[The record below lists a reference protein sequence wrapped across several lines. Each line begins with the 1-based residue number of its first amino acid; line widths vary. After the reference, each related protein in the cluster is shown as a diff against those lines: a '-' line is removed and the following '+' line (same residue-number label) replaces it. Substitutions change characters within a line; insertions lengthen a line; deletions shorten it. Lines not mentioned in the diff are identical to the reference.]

1 MNTLNKKNIVSEK
14 NVPTNPSKWQ
24 YYVSQAKKKF
34 DVYPSAYANG
44 WASKQYK
51 AAGGGWK
58 TDEGQEPQHVAQG
71 LPQTKEKKQPMIG
84 ERFIKYLE
92 DIGLKH
98 AAYTNEA
105 GDVKVIGLNKAQIKD
120 AITNMVV
127 KSEIKNFVEGG
138 LEESE
143 EGDRIQKLNNRIKVL
158 RDKMNSTKSSTQKNL
173 IQQRLKN
180 ALQTLTKIKS
190 GLGIKKINN
199 EIGLP
204 AGTGLNLPGGSI
216 NGSPSEDDVN
226 KMKDKLGR
234 GESVNEASE
243 PEIISQLKDIINNQ
257 QYQSVKDPKSGKKI
271 KVDMQTASVVL
282 NIYNGLSNVNKDN
295 MIKMGLFKMIEVSF
309 KILSRYK

>member
-58 TDEGQEPQHVAQG
+58 TEEGQEPQHVAQG

-120 AITNMVV
+120 AINNMVV
-127 KSEIKNFVEGG
+127 KSEIKNFVESG

-143 EGDRIQKLNNRIKVL
+143 EGDRIQKINDRIKAL
-158 RDKMNSTKSSTQKNL
+158 KQKLSATKSDEQKKL
-173 IQQRLKN
+173 FQDRLKN
-180 ALQTLTKIKS
+180 ALQTLSNIKK
-190 GLGIKKINN
+190 GHGIKAPHS
-199 EIGLP
+199 EIALP
-204 AGTGLNLPGGSI
+204 AAGTGLTFPGGTI
-216 NGSPSEDDVN
+216 NGSPTEDDVKN
-226 KMKDKLGR
+226 TRKQLDK
-234 GESVNEASE
+234 EALTSPDTE
-243 PEIISQLKDIINNQ
+243 PDVITALKDI
-257 QYQSVKDPKSGKKI
+257 VKNHQAQKIKDGKSGKTI
-271 KVDMQTASVVL
+271 TVDVQSANAVVH
-282 NIYNGLSNVNKDN
+282 IYNGLSTSNRIKYVNSGLIGMVN
-295 MIKMGLFKMIEVSF
+295 MAW
-309 KILSRYK
+309 KILAR

>member
-58 TDEGQEPQHVAQG
+58 TEEGQEPQHVAQG

-120 AITNMVV
+120 AINNMVV
-127 KSEIKNFVEGG
+127 KSEIKKFVESG

-143 EGDRIQKLNNRIKVL
+143 EGDRIQKINDRIKAL
-158 RDKMNSTKSSTQKNL
+158 KQKLSATKSDEQKKL
-173 IQQRLKN
+173 FQDRLKN
-180 ALQTLTKIKS
+180 ALQTLSNIKK
-190 GLGIKKINN
+190 GHGIKAPHS
-199 EIGLP
+199 EIALP
-204 AGTGLNLPGGSI
+204 AAGTGLTFPGGTI
-216 NGSPSEDDVN
+216 NGSPTEDDVKN
-226 KMKDKLGR
+226 TRKQLDK
-234 GESVNEASE
+234 EALTSPDTE
-243 PEIISQLKDIINNQ
+243 PDVITALKDI
-257 QYQSVKDPKSGKKI
+257 VKNHQAQKI
-271 KVDMQTASVVL
+271 KDGKNGKTVTVDVQSANAVVH
-282 NIYNGLSNVNKDN
+282 IYNGLGTSNRIKYVNGGLISMVN
-295 MIKMGLFKMIEVSF
+295 MAW
-309 KILSRYK
+309 KILAR

>member
-14 NVPTNPSKWQ
+14 NVPTDASKWQ

-143 EGDRIQKLNNRIKVL
+143 EGDRIQKINDRIKAL
-158 RDKMNSTKSSTQKNL
+158 KQKLSDTKSAEQKKL
-173 IQQRLKN
+173 FQDRLKN
-180 ALQTLTKIKS
+180 ALQTLSNIKK
-190 GLGIKKINN
+190 GYGIKAPHS
-199 EIGLP
+199 EIALP
-204 AGTGLNLPGGSI
+204 AAGTGLTFPGGTI
-216 NGSPSEDDVN
+216 NGSPTEDDVN
-226 KMKDKLGR
+226 NTRKQLDK
-234 GESVNEASE
+234 EALTSPDTE
-243 PEIISQLKDIINNQ
+243 PDVITALKDI
-257 QYQSVKDPKSGKKI
+257 VKNHQAQKI
-271 KVDMQTASVVL
+271 KDGKNGKTVTVDVQSANAVVH
-282 NIYNGLSNVNKDN
+282 IYNGLGTSNRIKYVNGGLISMVN
-295 MIKMGLFKMIEVSF
+295 MAW
-309 KILSRYK
+309 KILAR

>member
-58 TDEGQEPQHVAQG
+58 TEEGQEPQHVAQG

-120 AITNMVV
+120 AINNMVV
-127 KSEIKNFVEGG
+127 KSEIKKFVESG

-143 EGDRIQKLNNRIKVL
+143 EGDRIQKINDRIKAL
-158 RDKMNSTKSSTQKNL
+158 KQKLSATKSDEQKKL
-173 IQQRLKN
+173 FQDRLKN
-180 ALQTLTKIKS
+180 ALQTLSNIKK
-190 GLGIKKINN
+190 GHGIKAPHS
-199 EIGLP
+199 EIALP
-204 AGTGLNLPGGSI
+204 AAGTGLTFPGGTI
-216 NGSPSEDDVN
+216 NGSPTEDDVKN
-226 KMKDKLGR
+226 TRKQLDK
-234 GESVNEASE
+234 EALTSPDTE
-243 PEIISQLKDIINNQ
+243 PDVITALKDIVKNHQAQKIRDGKNGKTVTVDV
-257 QYQSVKDPKSGKKI
+257 QS
-271 KVDMQTASVVL
+271 ANAVVH
-282 NIYNGLSNVNKDN
+282 IYNGLGTSNRIKYVNGGLISMVN
-295 MIKMGLFKMIEVSF
+295 MAW
-309 KILSRYK
+309 KILAR

>member
-1 MNTLNKKNIVSEK
+1 MNTLNKKNIVSET

-143 EGDRIQKLNNRIKVL
+143 EGDRIQKINDRIKAL
-158 RDKMNSTKSSTQKNL
+158 KQKLSDTKSAEQKKL
-173 IQQRLKN
+173 FQDRLKN
-180 ALQTLTKIKS
+180 ALQTLSNIKK
-190 GLGIKKINN
+190 GHGIKAPHN

-216 NGSPSEDDVN
+216 NGSPTEDDVKN
-226 KMKDKLGR
+226 TRKQLDK
-234 GESVNEASE
+234 EALTSPDTE
-243 PEIISQLKDIINNQ
+243 PDVITALKDIVKNHQAQKIRDGKNGKTVTVDV
-257 QYQSVKDPKSGKKI
+257 QS
-271 KVDMQTASVVL
+271 ANAVVH
-282 NIYNGLSNVNKDN
+282 IYNGLGTSNRIKYVNSGLISMVN
-295 MIKMGLFKMIEVSF
+295 MAW
-309 KILSRYK
+309 KILAR

>member
-58 TDEGQEPQHVAQG
+58 TEEGTEPQHVAQG

-120 AITNMVV
+120 AINNMVV
-127 KSEIKNFVEGG
+127 KSEIKKFVEGG
-138 LEESE
+138 LEESN
-143 EGDRIQKLNNRIKVL
+143 EGERIQKINDRIKAL
-158 RDKMNSTKSSTQKNL
+158 KQKLSTTKSAEQKKL
-173 IQQRLKN
+173 FQDRLKN
-180 ALQTLTKIKS
+180 ALQTISNIKK
-190 GLGIKKINN
+190 GYGIKAPHT
-199 EIGLP
+199 EIALP
-204 AGTGLNLPGGSI
+204 AAGTGLTFPGGTI
-216 NGSPSEDDVN
+216 NGSPTEDDVKN
-226 KMKDKLGR
+226 TRKQLDK
-234 GESVNEASE
+234 EALTSPDTE
-243 PEIISQLKDIINNQ
+243 PDVITALKDIVKNHQAQKIRDGKNGKTVTVDV
-257 QYQSVKDPKSGKKI
+257 QS
-271 KVDMQTASVVL
+271 ANAVVH
-282 NIYNGLSNVNKDN
+282 IYNGLGTSNRIKYVNGGLISMVN
-295 MIKMGLFKMIEVSF
+295 MAW
-309 KILSRYK
+309 KILAR

>member
-58 TDEGQEPQHVAQG
+58 TEEGQEPQHVAQG

-138 LEESE
+138 LEERE

-234 GESVNEASE
+234 DKSVNEASE

-271 KVDMQTASVVL
+271 KVDMQTASIVL

>member
-58 TDEGQEPQHVAQG
+58 TDEGEEPQHVAQG

-98 AAYTNEA
+98 AAYTNET

-127 KSEIKNFVEGG
+127 KSEIKNFIEGG

-143 EGDRIQKLNNRIKVL
+143 EGDRIQKINDRIKAL
-158 RDKMNSTKSSTQKNL
+158 KQKLSDTKSAEQKKL
-173 IQQRLKN
+173 FQDRLKN
-180 ALQTLTKIKS
+180 ALQTLSNIKKGYGIKS
-190 GLGIKKINN
+190 PNN

-204 AGTGLNLPGGSI
+204 AGMGLNLPGGSI

-271 KVDMQTASVVL
+271 KVDMQTASIVL

-295 MIKMGLFKMIEVSF
+295 MIKMGLFKMIEVSL
-309 KILSRYK
+309 KILNRYK

>member
-58 TDEGQEPQHVAQG
+58 TEEGQEPQHVAQG

-105 GDVKVIGLNKAQIKD
+105 GDVKVIGLNKTQIKD
-120 AITNMVV
+120 AINNMVV
-127 KSEIKNFVEGG
+127 KSEIKKFVEGG
-138 LEESE
+138 LEESN
-143 EGDRIQKLNNRIKVL
+143 EGERIQKINDRIKAL
-158 RDKMNSTKSSTQKNL
+158 KQKLSTTKSTEQKKL
-173 IQQRLKN
+173 FQDRLKN
-180 ALQTLTKIKS
+180 ALQAIS
-190 GLGIKKINN
+190 NIKKGYSIKAPHT
-199 EIGLP
+199 EIALP
-204 AGTGLNLPGGSI
+204 AAGTGLTFPGGTI
-216 NGSPSEDDVN
+216 NGSPTEDDVKN
-226 KMKDKLGR
+226 TRKQLDK
-234 GESVNEASE
+234 EALTSPDTE
-243 PEIISQLKDIINNQ
+243 PDVITALKDIVKNHQAQKIRDGKNGKTVTVDV
-257 QYQSVKDPKSGKKI
+257 QSANAVI
-271 KVDMQTASVVL
+271 H
-282 NIYNGLSNVNKDN
+282 IYNGLGTSNRIKYVNGGLISMVN
-295 MIKMGLFKMIEVSF
+295 MAW
-309 KILSRYK
+309 KILAR

>member
-1 MNTLNKKNIVSEK
+1 MNTLNKKNIVLEK
-14 NVPTNPSKWQ
+14 NVPTDASKWQ

-58 TDEGQEPQHVAQG
+58 TEEGQEPQHVAQG

-120 AITNMVV
+120 AINNMVV
-127 KSEIKNFVEGG
+127 KSEIKNFVESG

-143 EGDRIQKLNNRIKVL
+143 EGDRIQKINDRIKAL
-158 RDKMNSTKSSTQKNL
+158 KQKLSATKSDEQKKL
-173 IQQRLKN
+173 FQDRLKN
-180 ALQTLTKIKS
+180 ALQTLSNIKK
-190 GLGIKKINN
+190 GHGIKAPHS
-199 EIGLP
+199 EIALP
-204 AGTGLNLPGGSI
+204 AAGTGLTFPGGTI
-216 NGSPSEDDVN
+216 NGSPTEDDVKN
-226 KMKDKLGR
+226 TRKQLDK
-234 GESVNEASE
+234 EALTSPDTE
-243 PEIISQLKDIINNQ
+243 PDVITALKDI
-257 QYQSVKDPKSGKKI
+257 VKNHQAQKI
-271 KVDMQTASVVL
+271 KDGKNGKTVTVDVQSANAVVH
-282 NIYNGLSNVNKDN
+282 IYNGLGTSNRNKYVNGGLISMVN
-295 MIKMGLFKMIEVSF
+295 MAW
-309 KILSRYK
+309 KILAR

>member
-58 TDEGQEPQHVAQG
+58 TEEGQEPQHVAQG

-143 EGDRIQKLNNRIKVL
+143 EGDRIQKINDRIKAL
-158 RDKMNSTKSSTQKNL
+158 KQKLSDTKSAEQKKL
-173 IQQRLKN
+173 FQDRLKN
-180 ALQTLTKIKS
+180 ALQTLS
-190 GLGIKKINN
+190 NIKKGYGVKAPHS
-199 EIGLP
+199 EIALP
-204 AGTGLNLPGGSI
+204 AAGTGLTFPGGTI
-216 NGSPSEDDVN
+216 NGSPTEDDVKN
-226 KMKDKLGR
+226 ARKQLDK
-234 GESVNEASE
+234 EALTSPDTE
-243 PEIISQLKDIINNQ
+243 PDVITALKDIVKNHQAQKIRDGKNGKTVTVDV
-257 QYQSVKDPKSGKKI
+257 QS
-271 KVDMQTASVVL
+271 ANAVVH
-282 NIYNGLSNVNKDN
+282 IYNGLGTSNRIKYVNGGLISMVN
-295 MIKMGLFKMIEVSF
+295 MAW
-309 KILSRYK
+309 KILAR

>member
-58 TDEGQEPQHVAQG
+58 TEEGQEPQHVAQG

-84 ERFIKYLE
+84 KRFIKYLE

-120 AITNMVV
+120 AINNMVV
-127 KSEIKNFVEGG
+127 KSEIKKFVEGG

-143 EGDRIQKLNNRIKVL
+143 EGDRIQKINDRIKAL
-158 RDKMNSTKSSTQKNL
+158 KQKLSDTKSAEQKKL
-173 IQQRLKN
+173 FQDRLKN
-180 ALQTLTKIKS
+180 ALQTLSNIKK
-190 GLGIKKINN
+190 GHGIKAPHS
-199 EIGLP
+199 EIALP
-204 AGTGLNLPGGSI
+204 AAGTGLTFPGGTI
-216 NGSPSEDDVN
+216 NGSPTEDDVKN
-226 KMKDKLGR
+226 TRKQLDK
-234 GESVNEASE
+234 EALTSPDTE
-243 PEIISQLKDIINNQ
+243 PDVITALKDIVKNHQAQKIRDGKNGKTVTVDV
-257 QYQSVKDPKSGKKI
+257 QS
-271 KVDMQTASVVL
+271 ANAVVH
-282 NIYNGLSNVNKDN
+282 IYNGLGTSNRIKYVNGGLISMVN
-295 MIKMGLFKMIEVSF
+295 MAW
-309 KILSRYK
+309 KILAR

>member
-58 TDEGQEPQHVAQG
+58 TEEGQEPQHVAQG

-120 AITNMVV
+120 AINNMVV

-143 EGDRIQKLNNRIKVL
+143 EGDRIQKINDRIKAL
-158 RDKMNSTKSSTQKNL
+158 KQKLSATKSDEQKKL
-173 IQQRLKN
+173 FQDRLKN
-180 ALQTLTKIKS
+180 ALQTLSNIKK
-190 GLGIKKINN
+190 GHGIKAPHS
-199 EIGLP
+199 EIALP
-204 AGTGLNLPGGSI
+204 AAGTGLTFPGGTI
-216 NGSPSEDDVN
+216 NGSPTEDDVKN
-226 KMKDKLGR
+226 TRKQLDK
-234 GESVNEASE
+234 EALTSPDTE
-243 PEIISQLKDIINNQ
+243 PDVITALKDI
-257 QYQSVKDPKSGKKI
+257 VKNHQAQKI
-271 KVDMQTASVVL
+271 KDGKNGKTVTVDVQSANAVVH
-282 NIYNGLSNVNKDN
+282 IYNGLGTSNRIKYVNGGLISMVN
-295 MIKMGLFKMIEVSF
+295 MAW
-309 KILSRYK
+309 KILAR

>member
-1 MNTLNKKNIVSEK
+1 MNTLNKKNIVAEK

-143 EGDRIQKLNNRIKVL
+143 EGDRIQKINDRIKAL
-158 RDKMNSTKSSTQKNL
+158 KQKLSDTKSAEQKKL
-173 IQQRLKN
+173 FQDRLKN
-180 ALQTLTKIKS
+180 ALQTLSNIKK
-190 GLGIKKINN
+190 GYGIKVPHS
-199 EIGLP
+199 EIALP
-204 AGTGLNLPGGSI
+204 AAGTGLTFPGGTI
-216 NGSPSEDDVN
+216 NGSPTEDDVKN
-226 KMKDKLGR
+226 TRKQLDK
-234 GESVNEASE
+234 EALTSPDTE
-243 PEIISQLKDIINNQ
+243 PDVITALKDI
-257 QYQSVKDPKSGKKI
+257 VKNHQAQKI
-271 KVDMQTASVVL
+271 KDGKNGKTVMVDVQSANAVVH
-282 NIYNGLSNVNKDN
+282 IYNGLGTSNRIKYVNGGLISMVN
-295 MIKMGLFKMIEVSF
+295 MAW
-309 KILSRYK
+309 KILAR

>member
-58 TDEGQEPQHVAQG
+58 TEEGQEPQHVAQG

-143 EGDRIQKLNNRIKVL
+143 EGDRIQKINDRIKAL
-158 RDKMNSTKSSTQKNL
+158 KQKLSDTKSAEQKKL
-173 IQQRLKN
+173 FQDRLKN
-180 ALQTLTKIKS
+180 ALQTLSNIKK
-190 GLGIKKINN
+190 GHGIKAPHN

-216 NGSPSEDDVN
+216 NGSPTEDDVKN
-226 KMKDKLGR
+226 TRKQLDK
-234 GESVNEASE
+234 EALTSPDTE
-243 PEIISQLKDIINNQ
+243 PDVITALKDIVKNHQAQKIRDGKNGKTVTVDV
-257 QYQSVKDPKSGKKI
+257 QS
-271 KVDMQTASVVL
+271 ANAVVH
-282 NIYNGLSNVNKDN
+282 IYNGLGTSNRIKYVNSGLISMVN
-295 MIKMGLFKMIEVSF
+295 MAW
-309 KILSRYK
+309 KILAR

>member
-58 TDEGQEPQHVAQG
+58 TEEGQEPQHVAQG

-143 EGDRIQKLNNRIKVL
+143 EGDRIQKINDRIKAL
-158 RDKMNSTKSSTQKNL
+158 KQKLSDTKSAEQKKL
-173 IQQRLKN
+173 FQDRLKN
-180 ALQTLTKIKS
+180 ALQTLSNIKK
-190 GLGIKKINN
+190 GYGIKAPHS
-199 EIGLP
+199 EIALP
-204 AGTGLNLPGGSI
+204 AAGTGLTFPGGTI
-216 NGSPSEDDVN
+216 NGSPTEDDVN
-226 KMKDKLGR
+226 NTRKQLDK
-234 GESVNEASE
+234 EALTSPDTE
-243 PEIISQLKDIINNQ
+243 PDVITALKDI
-257 QYQSVKDPKSGKKI
+257 VKNHQAQKI
-271 KVDMQTASVVL
+271 KDGKNGKTVTVDVQSANAVVH
-282 NIYNGLSNVNKDN
+282 IYNGLGTSNRIKYVNGGLISMVN
-295 MIKMGLFKMIEVSF
+295 MAW
-309 KILSRYK
+309 KILAR

>member
-1 MNTLNKKNIVSEK
+1 MNTLNKKNIVLEK
-14 NVPTNPSKWQ
+14 NVPTDPSKWQ

-58 TDEGQEPQHVAQG
+58 TEEGQEPQHVAQG

-120 AITNMVV
+120 AINNMVV
-127 KSEIKNFVEGG
+127 KSEIKNFVESG

-143 EGDRIQKLNNRIKVL
+143 EGDRIQKINDRIKAL
-158 RDKMNSTKSSTQKNL
+158 KQKLSATKSDEQKKL
-173 IQQRLKN
+173 FQDRLKN
-180 ALQTLTKIKS
+180 ALQTLSNIKK
-190 GLGIKKINN
+190 GHGIKAPHS
-199 EIGLP
+199 EIALP
-204 AGTGLNLPGGSI
+204 AAGTGLTFPGGTI
-216 NGSPSEDDVN
+216 NGSPTEDDVKN
-226 KMKDKLGR
+226 TRKQLDK
-234 GESVNEASE
+234 EALTSPDTE
-243 PEIISQLKDIINNQ
+243 PDVITALKDIVKNH
-257 QYQSVKDPKSGKKI
+257 QSQKIRDGKNGKTVT
-271 KVDMQTASVVL
+271 VDVQSANAVVH
-282 NIYNGLSNVNKDN
+282 IYNGLGTSNRIKYVNGGLISMVN
-295 MIKMGLFKMIEVSF
+295 MAW
-309 KILSRYK
+309 KILAR

>member
-14 NVPTNPSKWQ
+14 NVPTDASKWQ

-58 TDEGQEPQHVAQG
+58 TEEGQEPQHVAQG

-120 AITNMVV
+120 AINNMVV
-127 KSEIKNFVEGG
+127 KSEIKKFVEGG
-138 LEESE
+138 LEESN
-143 EGDRIQKLNNRIKVL
+143 EGERIQKINDRIKAL
-158 RDKMNSTKSSTQKNL
+158 KQKLSTTKSAEQKKL
-173 IQQRLKN
+173 FQDRLKN
-180 ALQTLTKIKS
+180 ALQTISNIKK
-190 GLGIKKINN
+190 GYGIKAPHT
-199 EIGLP
+199 EIALP
-204 AGTGLNLPGGSI
+204 AAGTGLTFPGGTI
-216 NGSPSEDDVN
+216 NGSPTEDDVKN
-226 KMKDKLGR
+226 TRKQLDK
-234 GESVNEASE
+234 EALTSPDTE
-243 PEIISQLKDIINNQ
+243 PDVITALKDIVKNHQAQKIRDGKNGKTVTVDV
-257 QYQSVKDPKSGKKI
+257 QS
-271 KVDMQTASVVL
+271 ANAVVH
-282 NIYNGLSNVNKDN
+282 IYNGLGTSNRIKYVNGGLISMVN
-295 MIKMGLFKMIEVSF
+295 MAW
-309 KILSRYK
+309 KILAR

>member
-1 MNTLNKKNIVSEK
+1 MNTLNKKNIVAEK

-58 TDEGQEPQHVAQG
+58 TEEGQEPQHVAQG

-120 AITNMVV
+120 AINNMVV

-143 EGDRIQKLNNRIKVL
+143 EGDRIQKINDRIKAL
-158 RDKMNSTKSSTQKNL
+158 KQKLSDTKSAEQKKL
-173 IQQRLKN
+173 FQDRLKN
-180 ALQTLTKIKS
+180 ALQTLSNIKKGYGIKS
-190 GLGIKKINN
+190 PNN

-216 NGSPSEDDVN
+216 NGSPTEDDVKN
-226 KMKDKLGR
+226 TRKQLDK
-234 GESVNEASE
+234 EALTSPDTE
-243 PEIISQLKDIINNQ
+243 PDVITALKDI
-257 QYQSVKDPKSGKKI
+257 VKNHQAQKI
-271 KVDMQTASVVL
+271 KDGKNGKTVTVDVQSANAVVH
-282 NIYNGLSNVNKDN
+282 IYNGLGTSNRIKYVNGGLISMVN
-295 MIKMGLFKMIEVSF
+295 MAW
-309 KILSRYK
+309 KILAR

>member
-1 MNTLNKKNIVSEK
+1 
-14 NVPTNPSKWQ
+14 
-24 YYVSQAKKKF
+24 
-34 DVYPSAYANG
+34 
-44 WASKQYK
+44 
-51 AAGGGWK
+51 
-58 TDEGQEPQHVAQG
+58 
-71 LPQTKEKKQPMIG
+71 
-84 ERFIKYLE
+84 
-92 DIGLKH
+92 
-98 AAYTNEA
+98 
-105 GDVKVIGLNKAQIKD
+105 
-120 AITNMVV
+120 MVV

-143 EGDRIQKLNNRIKVL
+143 EGDRIQKINDRIKAL
-158 RDKMNSTKSSTQKNL
+158 KQKLSDTKSAEQKKL
-173 IQQRLKN
+173 FQDRLKN
-180 ALQTLTKIKS
+180 ALQTLSNIKKGYGIKS
-190 GLGIKKINN
+190 PNN

-271 KVDMQTASVVL
+271 KVDMQTASIVL

-295 MIKMGLFKMIEVSF
+295 MIKMGLFKMIEVSL

>member
-14 NVPTNPSKWQ
+14 NVPTDASKWQ

-58 TDEGQEPQHVAQG
+58 TEEGQEPQHVAQG

-120 AITNMVV
+120 AINNMVV

-158 RDKMNSTKSSTQKNL
+158 KDKMNSTKSSTQKNL

-204 AGTGLNLPGGSI
+204 ASGTGLTFPGGTI
-216 NGSPSEDDVN
+216 NGSPTEDDVKN
-226 KMKDKLGR
+226 TRKQLDK
-234 GESVNEASE
+234 EALTSPDTE
-243 PEIISQLKDIINNQ
+243 PDVITALKDIVKNHQAQKIRDGKNGKTVTVDV
-257 QYQSVKDPKSGKKI
+257 QS
-271 KVDMQTASVVL
+271 ANAVVH
-282 NIYNGLSNVNKDN
+282 IYNGLGTSNRIKYVNGGLISMVN
-295 MIKMGLFKMIEVSF
+295 MAW
-309 KILSRYK
+309 KILAR

>member
-1 MNTLNKKNIVSEK
+1 MNTLNKKNIVLEK

-58 TDEGQEPQHVAQG
+58 TEEGQEPQHVAQG

-120 AITNMVV
+120 AINNMVV
-127 KSEIKNFVEGG
+127 KSEIKKFVEGG
-138 LEESE
+138 LEESN
-143 EGDRIQKLNNRIKVL
+143 EGERIQKINDRIKAL
-158 RDKMNSTKSSTQKNL
+158 KQKLSTTKSAEQKKL
-173 IQQRLKN
+173 FQDRLKN
-180 ALQTLTKIKS
+180 ALQTISNIKK
-190 GLGIKKINN
+190 GYGIKAPHT
-199 EIGLP
+199 EIALP
-204 AGTGLNLPGGSI
+204 AAGTGLTFPGGTI
-216 NGSPSEDDVN
+216 NGSPTEDDVKN
-226 KMKDKLGR
+226 TRKQLDK
-234 GESVNEASE
+234 EALTSPDTE
-243 PEIISQLKDIINNQ
+243 PDVITALKDI
-257 QYQSVKDPKSGKKI
+257 VKNHQAQKI
-271 KVDMQTASVVL
+271 KDGKNGKTVTVDVQSANAVVH
-282 NIYNGLSNVNKDN
+282 IYNGLGTSNRIKYVNGGLISMVN
-295 MIKMGLFKMIEVSF
+295 MAW
-309 KILSRYK
+309 KILAR